1 MDVNEKIRIALL
13 RILNSNVL
21 RLFGCLIY
29 NFDIELVDNEAIT
42 WKWEEAGIP
51 KEVIEGFEEMLTA
64 SVTIIKGVPKMTVFS
79 KFASKKSVEE
89 LIFILLHEVLHIL
102 GGDCIRKGDRNHN
115 IFNLAGD
122 HVINK
127 SLIEDIK
134 QGHLT
139 KIKQPEEAFFIKKL
153 MNKNLTKEEVYALLN
168 KNAKIKNY
176 GVGSF
181 KIGMPGSGQGGG
193 NQPNDQEGKAQINVQ
208 VLEVTIDGKTHQFPV
223 DATIAPGNSGDNKT
237 KDTTESLK
245 AEARAVM
252 NNDNI
257 VGKGSNS
264 GSVATLVKKMIKV
277 EIPWTTLLDRAICS
291 KIVPD
296 PDNRSWRFLQKR
308 MYTHGYTIPGTS
320 DDEKPATLV
329 IAEDQSGSVSDKDI
343 KKFASVIMQSIKYF
357 DEVRV
362 IKHDVKIHSDETVDV
377 QSMTI
382 EKVLFEALGRG
393 GTSHKYV
400 FQEIEDSFNLDDVD
414 ISLVLLL
421 TDFESDIERIW
432 DKYEWTKEIPVSVV
446 LTRDNRDVPKYVDP
460 KPILIK
466 NKKE

>member
-1 MDVNEKIRIALL
+1 MDVNEKLRVALL
-13 RILNSNVL
+13 RILNSNGL

-29 NFDIELVDNEAIT
+29 NFDIEMIKTEDVT
-42 WKWEEAGIP
+42 WNWKESGVP
-51 KEVIEGFEEMLTA
+51 KEIIESFEDTLTA
-64 SVTIIKGVPKMTVFS
+64 SVTIIKGVPKMIIFT
-79 KFASKKSVEE
+79 KFAEE
-89 LIFILLHEVLHIL
+89 KTIEEIIFILIHEIMHIL
-102 GGDCIRKGDRNHN
+102 GGDCVRKGDRNRN

-134 QGHLT
+134 NGNLT
-139 KIKQPEEAFFIKKL
+139 KIKQPKEAFIIDSL
-153 MNKNLTKEEVYALLN
+153 MNKNFTKEEVYDILN
-168 KNAKIKNY
+168 NKAKIKKY

-181 KIGMPGSGQGGG
+181 PVALPGNSESNG
-193 NQPNDQEGKAQINVQ
+193 NQSGEMQINVQ
-208 VLEVTIDGKTHQFPV
+208 MLEVEIDGKKYKFPV

-237 KDTTESLK
+237 NDTTESLK

-257 VGKGSNS
+257 VEKGSSS
-264 GSVATLVKKMIKV
+264 GSVAALIKKMIEV

-308 MYTHGYTIPGTS
+308 MYTHGFTIPGTS
-320 DDEKPATLV
+320 DDEKPATL
-329 IAEDQSGSVSDKDI
+329 IIGEDQSGSINDKDI
-343 KKFASVIMQSIKYF
+343 KKFASVVMQSIKYF

-362 IKHDVKIHSDETVDV
+362 IKHDIKIHSDETIDI

-382 EKVLFEALGRG
+382 EKVLFETLGRG
-393 GTSHKYV
+393 GTSHKHV
-400 FQEIEDSFNLDDVD
+400 FQAIEDSYNLENID

-421 TDFESDIERIW
+421 TDFESDIEQIW
-432 DKYEWTKEIPVSVV
+432 NKYEWTKDIPVSVV
-446 LTRDNRDVPKYVDP
+446 LTRNNKVPSYVDS

-466 NKKE
+466 SKKD